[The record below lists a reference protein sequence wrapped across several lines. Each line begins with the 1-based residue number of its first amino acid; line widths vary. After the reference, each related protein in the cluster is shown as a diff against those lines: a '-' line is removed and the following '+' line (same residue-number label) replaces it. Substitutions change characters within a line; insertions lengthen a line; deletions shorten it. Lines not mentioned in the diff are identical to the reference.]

1 MVHLHITLANNK
13 GKGGGGWG
21 GWHCKPRLLAFPDFN
36 FLETFRRFKLIIS
49 LGIFKRT
56 YSEVSKLNSYLIK
69 FLFLAMQWNK
79 TLNEIIG
86 TEVFLE
92 LIVLLD
98 INQLRR

>member
-1 MVHLHITLANNK
+1 MKFLGVDQNMKHTKMVTKAAES
-13 GKGGGGWG
+13 
-21 GWHCKPRLLAFPDFN
+21 R
-36 FLETFRRFKLIIS
+36 
-49 LGIFKRT
+49 
-56 YSEVSKLNSYLIK
+56 LIK

-98 INQLRR
+98 INQLRRWKFIYCL

>member
-1 MVHLHITLANNK
+1 MKHTKMVTKAAES
-13 GKGGGGWG
+13 
-21 GWHCKPRLLAFPDFN
+21 R
-36 FLETFRRFKLIIS
+36 
-49 LGIFKRT
+49 
-56 YSEVSKLNSYLIK
+56 LIK

-98 INQLRR
+98 INQLCR

>member
-1 MVHLHITLANNK
+1 MKHTKMVTKAAES
-13 GKGGGGWG
+13 
-21 GWHCKPRLLAFPDFN
+21 RLM
-36 FLETFRRFKLIIS
+36 
-49 LGIFKRT
+49 
-56 YSEVSKLNSYLIK
+56 K

-79 TLNEIIG
+79 TLNEIIE

>member
-1 MVHLHITLANNK
+1 M
-13 GKGGGGWG
+13 
-21 GWHCKPRLLAFPDFN
+21 
-36 FLETFRRFKLIIS
+36 
-49 LGIFKRT
+49 
-56 YSEVSKLNSYLIK
+56 K